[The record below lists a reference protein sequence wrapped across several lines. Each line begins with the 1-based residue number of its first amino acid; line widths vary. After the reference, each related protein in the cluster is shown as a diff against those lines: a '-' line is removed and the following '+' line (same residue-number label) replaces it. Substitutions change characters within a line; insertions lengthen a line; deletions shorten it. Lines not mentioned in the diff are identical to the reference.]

1 MFTLHRFPTSPALRQ
16 QYIAAVNRKNFD
28 ATEASRVCSRHFVGG
43 KKTEENVVPMLDMG
57 YEKKVV
63 VGRRLVRQTY
73 TPQPKKIRRS
83 TGAKTGL
90 CSDAGQITDVGA
102 QACPD
107 LSMSDD
113 KDTDTPLEEYEAC
126 LAPDDMVEEP
136 KSDQVATAVV
146 VPDMAEEAILDQV
159 LIPTMATAET
169 AEEMTEDELTPA
181 VEQSPE
187 VRTASTQ
194 WEDQNNEHSY
204 CQRGLGTLSDKQQLS
219 AATLGEDDCVFY
231 TGLGKTHFQ
240 NLVTA
245 VKVELRKLFTV
256 LPYEDHLL
264 LTLMR
269 LRLGLLYGHLAR
281 IFQISVGSV
290 CNIFRHVLSV
300 LCTIME
306 KVVTWLPRSIT
317 RNSMPKSFIDNGYDT
332 TTCIVDCSEIN
343 LQRPKK
349 LMPRAQ
355 TYSSYKAHNTVKFL
369 IAIAPDG
376 YIMYVSPAYGGRASD
391 KYITKDCKLED
402 HLGPGDEVM
411 ADRGFTLTTSMIIQ
425 GVKLNVPAF
434 TKGKSQ
440 LVKRKSPGREG

>member
-1 MFTLHRFPTSPALRQ
+1 
-16 QYIAAVNRKNFD
+16 
-28 ATEASRVCSRHFVGG
+28 
-43 KKTEENVVPMLDMG
+43 MLDMG
-57 YEKKVV
+57 YEKK
-63 VGRRLVRQTY
+63 
-73 TPQPKKIRRS
+73 
-83 TGAKTGL
+83 
-90 CSDAGQITDVGA
+90 
-102 QACPD
+102 
-107 LSMSDD
+107 SMSDY
-113 KDTDTPLEEYEAC
+113 KDADTPLEEYEAC

-136 KSDQVATAVV
+136 KSDEVATAVV

-181 VEQSPE
+181 VAAPEMADDGIPDEAAPAMEQSPE

-245 VKVELRKLFTV
+245 VKVESRKLFTV
-256 LPYEDHLL
+256 LPYEDQLL

-306 KVVTWLPRSIT
+306 KVVTWLPRSII

-349 LMPRAQ
+349 LTPRAQ

-440 LVKRKSPGREG
+440 LSEEEVTRTRRIASVRIHVERAINRIKTYRIFNQALPIKSKKTISDMILVCAGLCNLKGPLIATRREPTTE